1 MNLGGPVSIA
11 TMAGMEASESTVRLL
26 VFLTLLM
33 ANLAVVNF
41 LPIPVLDGGHAM
53 FLLYEGIF
61 RRPVNERVAFGLT
74 MLGFCFIIGLMLFV
88 LGLDVWRH
96 AGFAG

>member
-1 MNLGGPVSIA
+1 MNLRGPGTIA
-11 TMAGMEASESTVRLL
+11 AAATTMAMEGLPQFLL
-26 VFLTLLM
+26 FLTLIS

-61 RRPVNERVAFGLT
+61 RRPPPEKMVFILSIAGL
-74 MLGFCFIIGLMLFV
+74 LFILGLMFFV
-88 LGLDVWRH
+88 ISMDVFQWL
-96 AGFAG
+96 